1 MKTFDSRRTLGSR
14 ALKIGRRL
22 FLAGGAGLLL
32 GLAAPSVQAADKATS
47 IGLDWATYNPLS
59 IAIKNKGWMEQEF
72 AKDNI
77 QIRWTQSAGSN
88 ISLGLLNSGQ
98 VDFGSTAG
106 GAAMLGKIA
115 GGAIK
120 SVYAFSRPEWTALL
134 VKQDS
139 AIAGLADLK
148 GKRIAVARGTDPHI
162 FLMRA
167 LQTAGMT
174 DKDVKILLMQH
185 DNGRQALEAGDVDA
199 WMGLDPLMAQSE
211 LKGGTKLL
219 YRNPEYNTWGILNV
233 REEFAAANPELVKR
247 VLRVY
252 DKARKWAL
260 ENPAELKG
268 LMAQATQL
276 PDDVVARAL
285 SRTDFSQGTVGA
297 TQQATLVAAG
307 KALQSAGVI
316 AADVD
321 VPKVVTS
328 LIDASYASGL

>member
-1 MKTFDSRRTLGSR
+1 MT
-14 ALKIGRRL
+14 IGRRL

-32 GLAAPSVQAADKATS
+32 GLAAPAAQAADKATS

-59 IAIKNKGWMEQEF
+59 IAIKQKGWMEAEF

-88 ISLGLLNSGQ
+88 ISLGLLNSSQ

-115 GGAIK
+115 GGTIK

-139 AIAGLADLK
+139 PIKQLADLK

-162 FLMRA
+162 FLMRT
-167 LQTAGMT
+167 LQGAGLS

-219 YRNPEYNTWGILNV
+219 YRNADYNTWGILNV
-233 REEFAAANPELVKR
+233 REDFAAANPELVKR
-247 VLRVY
+247 VLHVY

-260 ENPAELKG
+260 ENPAELKA
-268 LMAQATQL
+268 LMAQATGM
-276 PDDVVARAL
+276 PDDVVGRAL
-285 SRTDFSQGTVGA
+285 ERTDFHQGTVGA

-321 VPKVVTS
+321 VAKVVGD
-328 LIDASYASGL
+328 LIDSHYAAGL